1 MQSSVADVVYEAKR
15 EARERR
21 PGDRVADA
29 FPAIAPKLDDVSRE
43 RRRLVS
49 GESVLRALPQ
59 KDDAP
64 PAPRAALPRA
74 TALPAAAVADAVA
87 DAVDGDAPSAAGS
100 FLDALKG
107 AASELRAY
115 TPEDGERATRERLAG
130 VDPTAVVVEDAEEIV
145 EEEEVVVPEAPSN
158 LRPKVKAAVEAAA
171 AALDAA
177 AADWLAVD
185 DDERA
190 ATLGAQLASV
200 AAFLGDREMTFAA
213 TFNADAAEVLRLRR
227 LAIASAFAEVVPI
240 VTPERAERFAAAL
253 RGVLDVEE
261 R

>member
-1 MQSSVADVVYEAKR
+1 MSAALLKAQVALDSASIWFETEAAKSTAIVQAVVEYATRRGSYAPSRRRAAAEDVASKNVSLGDAVALLSAGVDPTSLLKPRALKQLAPTETREAKLLAAVEKKREKAAPAPVKLLKMQSSVADVVYEAKR

-74 TALPAAAVADAVA
+74 TALPAAAVADAVD
-87 DAVDGDAPSAAGS
+87 DAVDDDAPSAAGS
-100 FLDALKG
+100 FFDALRG

-115 TPEDGERATRERLAG
+115 TPEDGERATRELSL
-130 VDPTAVVVEDAEEIV
+130 IH
-145 EEEEVVVPEAPSN
+145 
-158 LRPKVKAAVEAAA
+158 
-171 AALDAA
+171 
-177 AADWLAVD
+177 
-185 DDERA
+185 
-190 ATLGAQLASV
+190 
-200 AAFLGDREMTFAA
+200 
-213 TFNADAAEVLRLRR
+213 
-227 LAIASAFAEVVPI
+227 I
-240 VTPERAERFAAAL
+240 
-253 RGVLDVEE
+253 
-261 R
+261 